1 MYVDLIC
8 ASGATRLVNGN
19 DGMGLEV
26 CDDGYR
32 TGICCDNST
41 LDVAA
46 TLCAGAGN
54 PGTYSPNSI
63 TQYTTKLPGCR
74 YS

>member
-1 MYVDLIC
+1 MLDPIC
-8 ASGATRLVNGN
+8 AGGTTRLVNDS

-32 TGICCDNST
+32 TGICCNSST

-46 TLCAGAGN
+46 TLCATAGSGN
-54 PGTYSPNSI
+54 PGTYNPNSI
-63 TQYTTKLPGCR
+63 TRYTINTYCR
-74 YS
+74 Y

>member
-1 MYVDLIC
+1 MYVDPIC
-8 ASGATRLVNGN
+8 AGDATRLVDDS

-46 TLCAGAGN
+46 TLCAGSGN
-54 PGTYSPNSI
+54 PGTYNPNNI
-63 TQYTTKLPGCR
+63 TR
-74 YS
+74 YVLSSNCPL